1 VSASTMLPPPDATA
15 PGAPPDPREPVI
27 RLLRDLG
34 SRPAGLSE
42 REAGRRLE
50 RYGPN
55 SLVARTT
62 RTWPR
67 ALARQFTQPLAVL
80 LMLAAVLSV
89 VAGTPQLAWAIMA
102 AVLLNA
108 LFAFIQERQAGR
120 AVEALGRYLPPLA
133 QVRRDGEIRSV
144 AATEVVPG
152 DVSCWPRATASP
164 PTPACCPGRWRSM
177 PRP

>member
-1 VSASTMLPPPDATA
+1 MSASTVLPPPDATPDATA
-15 PGAPPDPREPVI
+15 PGAPPDPREPVT
-27 RLLRDLG
+27 RLLRDLS

-42 REAGRRLE
+42 REAGRRLG

-89 VAGTPQLAWAIMA
+89 VAGTPQLA
-102 AVLLNA
+102 
-108 LFAFIQERQAGR
+108 
-120 AVEALGRYLPPLA
+120 
-133 QVRRDGEIRSV
+133 
-144 AATEVVPG
+144 
-152 DVSCWPRATASP
+152 
-164 PTPACCPGRWRSM
+164 
-177 PRP
+177 

>member
-1 VSASTMLPPPDATA
+1 MVEEGTYITSMEENPVSAPTLRPPPDATA

-27 RLLRDLG
+27 RLLRDLS

-42 REAGRRLE
+42 REAVRRLE

-80 LMLAAVLSV
+80 LILAAVLSV

-102 AVLLNA
+102 VVL
-108 LFAFIQERQAGR
+108 
-120 AVEALGRYLPPLA
+120 
-133 QVRRDGEIRSV
+133 
-144 AATEVVPG
+144 
-152 DVSCWPRATASP
+152 
-164 PTPACCPGRWRSM
+164 
-177 PRP
+177 

>member
-1 VSASTMLPPPDATA
+1 MSASTVLPPPDSTA

-27 RLLRDLG
+27 RLLRDLS

-42 REAGRRLE
+42 REAGRRLG

-55 SLVARTT
+55 SLVVRTT

-80 LMLAAVLSV
+80 LILAAVLSV

-102 AVLLNA
+102 VVLLNA
-108 LFAFIQERQAGR
+108 LFAF
-120 AVEALGRYLPPLA
+120 V
-133 QVRRDGEIRSV
+133 
-144 AATEVVPG
+144 
-152 DVSCWPRATASP
+152 
-164 PTPACCPGRWRSM
+164 
-177 PRP
+177 